1 MDYSKRNISKETLT
15 LLFDRYFSRLT
26 AFARVITRSDALAE
40 EAVLDVFL
48 KLWQRDNFQ
57 KIDRLDTYLFVAVR
71 NAAVN
76 KLRDFKRFRFEMID
90 GADIPLARYDAP
102 RGDDLLVESDMM
114 AALEKAVDKLPARC
128 KIVFRLMREARSCRN
143 GQNPRR
149 FGQNRGQPARHRH
162 PENRRR
168 VADRP
173 RGSPQIEDFPLPA
186 ASALT
191 LRCKKMR
198 ILLGKSGVVRVL
210 WMKTR
215 LKPDERIATYHRPV
229 ADLCGIFA

>member
-128 KIVFRLMREARSCRN
+128 KIVFRLMREERLGRAETAKILGVSVKTVDNQLAIAIRKI
-143 GQNPRR
+143 
-149 FGQNRGQPARHRH
+149 
-162 PENRRR
+162 
-168 VADRP
+168 ADRP
-173 RGSPQIEDFPLPA
+173 CGSPQIEDFPLPA

-198 ILLGKSGVVRVL
+198 ILLGKSGAVRVL

>member
-57 KIDRLDTYLFVAVR
+57 KIDRLDTYLIVAVR

-128 KIVFRLMREARSCRN
+128 KIVFRLMREERLGRAETAKILGVSVKTVDNQLAIAIRKIAEEL
-143 GQNPRR
+143 QIDLADPRKSKI
-149 FGQNRGQPARHRH
+149 FL
-162 PENRRR
+162 
-168 VADRP
+168 
-173 RGSPQIEDFPLPA
+173 SLLLPL
-186 ASALT
+186 
-191 LRCKKMR
+191 
-198 ILLGKSGVVRVL
+198 
-210 WMKTR
+210 
-215 LKPDERIATYHRPV
+215 
-229 ADLCGIFA
+229 

>member
-128 KIVFRLMREARSCRN
+128 KIVFRLMREERLGRAETAKILGVSVKTVDN
-143 GQNPRR
+143 QL
-149 FGQNRGQPARHRH
+149 AI
-162 PENRRR
+162 
-168 VADRP
+168 AT
-173 RGSPQIEDFPLPA
+173 PQIEDFPLPA

-198 ILLGKSGVVRVL
+198 ILLGKSGAVRVL